1 MNKLEP
7 FSNLLTEMLEVEV
20 LKSMRVDRD
29 IELKQYIDA
38 LFGRSENLLIYGSR
52 GVGKTFLAKLLL
64 DEIESNFNDTT
75 PVFVNLSGLL
85 AYNGDEVT
93 SFPFEV
99 LLGLCTTI
107 WGKVLNKEYS
117 TLRSVLSET
126 GREIK
131 FRNKGEKKIVDI
143 YRLLLTSKV
152 RMRAGLEYSVG
163 VSSNLGTTRSTQKEW
178 SEIDV
183 LPFEFFEFVEEIK
196 KETLLPYGK
205 KRIVIICDEANKLPI
220 FQQAAILERY
230 IELFAASKV
239 QFVFIAGYHPGEKV
253 IPISYG
259 FQNIIELEGFQ
270 DKQNIKELI
279 NKHTSAINVSFLDSA
294 IDVVWGIFKGH
305 PRSTLEACRRSFL
318 QAKHDE
324 LNSIDARMMAVA
336 CAEILRKE
344 EEFSRMLINEQMGG
358 NVKD

>member
-1 MNKLEP
+1 MNKLDP

-64 DEIESNFNDTT
+64 NEIESHFKNTT
-75 PVFVNLSGLL
+75 PVFVNLSGLY
-85 AYNGDEVT
+85 AYDPDDMVT

-107 WGKVLNKEYS
+107 WNNVLNKEYS

-126 GREIK
+126 GSEIK
-131 FRNKGEKKIVDI
+131 FRNKEEKKIIDI
-143 YRLLLTSKV
+143 YRLLLTSSV
-152 RMRAGLEYSVG
+152 RMRTDREYSIG
-163 VSSNLGTTRSTQKEW
+163 VSSNFGTKRSTQKEW
-178 SEIDV
+178 AEINL

-205 KRIVIICDEANKLPI
+205 ERIVIICDEANKLPI

-239 QFVFIAGYHPGEKV
+239 QFVFIAGYRPGEKV

-259 FQNIIELEGFQ
+259 FQNIVELEGFQ
-270 DKQNIKELI
+270 DKQDIKKLI
-279 NKHTSAINVSFLDSA
+279 NKHAPAINISFLDSA
-294 IDVVWGIFKGH
+294 IDVVWAIFKGH
-305 PRSTLEACRRSFL
+305 PRSTLNACRYSFS
-318 QAKHDE
+318 QAKRDE
-324 LNSIDARMMAVA
+324 LKSIDASLMALA
-336 CAEILRKE
+336 CAELLRREESIL
-344 EEFSRMLINEQMGG
+344 GY
-358 NVKD
+358 